1 MKLKGRG
8 VYFQLLNAPKHYLN
22 TGKKKMGRKKKT
34 KKYILLQKNKSQEK
48 KLVSTQRYIDRG
60 MSVIPLF
67 IIVKNWGKN
76 QQGIG

>member
-22 TGKKKMGRKKKT
+22 TGKKNGEEKKT

-48 KLVSTQRYIDRG
+48 KLVSTQRYLDRG

-76 QQGIG
+76 QHGIG

>member
-8 VYFQLLNAPKHYLN
+8 VYFQLLNAPKYYLT
-22 TGKKKMGRKKKT
+22 TGKKKWGEK
-34 KKYILLQKNKSQEK
+34 KNKSQEK

-67 IIVKNWGKN
+67 ILVKNWGKIN
-76 QQGIG
+76 KELVNLWYLQSG

>member
-8 VYFQLLNAPKHYLN
+8 VYFQLLNAPKYYLN
-22 TGKKKMGRKKKT
+22 TGKKNGEEKKT

-76 QQGIG
+76 QHGIG

>member
-1 MKLKGRG
+1 
-8 VYFQLLNAPKHYLN
+8 
-22 TGKKKMGRKKKT
+22 MGRKKKT